1 MRGFAPAM
9 LLAMIV
15 TVSGPALGS
24 GGGGGGG
31 DDNFVSKAFNKPDQ
45 PAKPPKPKAKKAT
58 TKKPAAPTTT
68 GSVAITPVAATAS
81 ANGGIADCER
91 EFARTLLSGC
101 ISDQLNKLAARL
113 DSRKEGPLSDA
124 VATLRTT
131 AAGLR
136 EAPSKEQ
143 ALTVMEKAKTTLDT
157 AVNALQ
163 SGPQVSKET
172 ADNLS
177 AISGTLGHAIGAI
190 QRKG

>member
-1 MRGFAPAM
+1 MRGIAPAM

-15 TVSGPALGS
+15 AAGGPAFGS

-31 DDNFVSKAFNKPDQ
+31 DDNFVSKAFKSDQ
-45 PAKPPKPKAKKAT
+45 PAKPPKPKPKKAT

-68 GSVAITPVAATAS
+68 GSVATTPVAATAS

-91 EFARTLLSGC
+91 DFTRTLLSGC
-101 ISDQLNKLAARL
+101 ISDHLNKLATRL
-113 DSRKEGPLSDA
+113 DSRKEGPLADA

-136 EAPSKEQ
+136 EAPSKEH
-143 ALTVMEKAKTTLDT
+143 ALTVMEKAKTTLDA
-157 AVNALQ
+157 AVNTLQ
-163 SGPQVSKET
+163 SGPQASKET
-172 ADNLS
+172 ADSLS